1 MHNTLEYLIVES
13 ILFSAAVVLH
23 VAAIFILRK
32 TNEDFIFTK
41 VQKIFLINLSINE
54 IFSAISHCLGKVAT
68 IYFAKQ
74 RTDSKYYIFFEIT
87 MGTFLP
93 IWYMLIM
100 LVITIDRFLAV
111 YLNLRYH
118 LLVNQRKV
126 KVLLFILPVLSIF
139 ATGVLNFVVKDN
151 SSLTGVSNTLTV
163 FRMAPALDVVCTLA
177 FCFTY
182 GYLFYQLRKKRRSTS
197 VIETENTQTKSKHTF
212 FFPFL
217 LILSFIL
224 LWMVPNWIH
233 YAYYGFGK
241 FVPVSFHWAVDLCYP
256 LAFICD
262 AFIYI
267 FSSPKVRN
275 KTKTFWGRHFSL

>member
-1 MHNTLEYLIVES
+1 MENTLEYLIVES
-13 ILFSAAVVLH
+13 TLFFTAIVLH
-23 VAAIFILRK
+23 VIAIFILRK

-54 IFSAISHCLGKVAT
+54 IFSSFSHCLGKVA
-68 IYFAKQ
+68 IVYFPEQ
-74 RTDSKYYIFFEIT
+74 RTGSKYYIFFEIT
-87 MGTFLP
+87 MGTLLP

-100 LVITIDRFLAV
+100 LVITVDRFLAV

-118 LLVNQRKV
+118 LLVTQRKV
-126 KVLLFILPVLSIF
+126 KILLYILPVVSIIV
-139 ATGVLNFVVKDN
+139 TGVLNFVIKDN
-151 SSLTGVSNTLTV
+151 SSLVGLDNTLTV
-163 FRMAPALDVVCTLA
+163 FRMAPVFDVICLLA
-177 FCFTY
+177 FCMTY
-182 GYLFYQLRKKRRSTS
+182 GYLFYQLRKKRRTTS
-197 VIETENTQTKSKHTF
+197 VTEKDNTQTKIKHKF

-224 LWMVPNWIH
+224 LWMLPNWIH
-233 YAYYGFGK
+233 YSYFGFGGSI
-241 FVPVSFHWAVDLCYP
+241 PASFHWAVDLCYP

-275 KTKTFWGRHFSL
+275 KVKRFLNRH